1 MSRKVI
7 FYIGFFVVL
16 VIGFYVALT
25 QVIPGYGDVKLPV
38 VNRVKPFSFTNQ
50 DGQQVTE
57 RNMEGKVYVA
67 EYFFTT
73 CPSICPMLNTNM
85 LKIYEEYKNEPAFMI
100 LSHTVDPDNDTVG
113 RLKWYAD
120 SLKVNTKQWVFLT
133 GRKDSLY
140 MAARNSYVLDDP
152 QNNLQNIND
161 QFLHTQYFA
170 LVDRIGRVR
179 KIYDGLKKEEVEE
192 LKKDIKK
199 LLREKNPGE
208 RFSNNIF
215 GS

>member
-85 LKIYEEYKNEPAFMI
+85 LKVYEEYKNEPAFMI

-161 QFLHTQYFA
+161 QFLHTQFFA